1 LLHPVQKYFIL
12 NMNKKEIV
20 DILNEIC
27 ILLELKGE
35 NFFKIRA
42 YRMAARA
49 LEVADID
56 FGIESSVLTEELKN
70 ISGIGAVIA
79 GQISTLIKT
88 GDLKL
93 HLDLKSA
100 VPPGLLEMLKIPKL
114 GPKKIKYLYDNLGIC
129 TVTELQY
136 ACLENKLINLPNF
149 GPKTQENIL
158 KGIEFISKYSGRF
171 LYASVIDEALQLE
184 NLVKNL
190 DCVIRCSLA
199 GSLRRKK
206 EVIKDID
213 IVASTENPQRLM
225 DFFTGLKEAT
235 EVIAK
240 GETKSTIR
248 LKSGASA
255 DIRAVKDFQYPYAQ
269 HHFTGSKEHNTAMR
283 SIAKKN
289 NMKMNEYGL
298 FNGDDLINCKDE
310 RQIFEVF
317 NMDYIEPELRENTG
331 EIEAALK
338 KTLPELIQEK
348 DIRGLFHF
356 HTILSDGS
364 MSLELA
370 VQELKKMGFEYC
382 GIADHS
388 KTAFYAGGIKDD
400 DILSYLEEI
409 DRVNSLNP
417 GFRIFKGIESDI
429 LSDGSLDYS
438 DEILVKFDFV
448 IIAVHSQFNMAE
460 KQMTSRIIRGMQNR
474 FATILAHPTGRLL
487 LARDPYA
494 VNIME
499 IMDAAS
505 ENSVDLEINSSP
517 FRLDLDWR
525 HCRYARDKGVKL
537 FINPDAHSIEGFSEF
552 KFGINIARKGWLEKK
567 DIANTMETGQMSDY
581 LKQKR
586 SIKTQNSSQKDCIK
600 LLNNL

>member
-1 LLHPVQKYFIL
+1 
-12 NMNKKEIV
+12 MNKKEIV

-42 YRMAARA
+42 YQMAARA

-56 FGIESSVLTEELKN
+56 VGADGTATVEELKN
-70 ISGIGAVIA
+70 IDGIGAGIA

-88 GDLKL
+88 GSLQIYD
-93 HLDLKSA
+93 DLKSA
-100 VPPGLLEMLKIPKL
+100 IPPGLLEMLKIPKL
-114 GPKKIKYLYDNLGIC
+114 GPKKIKYLYDNLGIS
-129 TVTELQY
+129 TIAELKY
-136 ACLENKLINLPNF
+136 ACLENNLINLPNF

-158 KGIEFISKYSGRF
+158 KGIEFISKYKDRF
-171 LYASVIDEALQLE
+171 FYSSVIGEALQLE

-190 DCVIRCSLA
+190 DCVKRCSIA
-199 GSLRRKK
+199 GSLRRRK
-206 EVIKDID
+206 EIIKDID
-213 IVASTENPQRLM
+213 IVAGTENPAELM

-248 LKSGASA
+248 LKSGVCA
-255 DIRAVKDFQYPYAQ
+255 DIRAVKDFQYPYAL

-283 SIAKKN
+283 SMAKKFD
-289 NMKMNEYGL
+289 MKMNEYGL
-298 FNGDDLINCKDE
+298 FNGDELVNCKDE
-310 RQIFEVF
+310 TEIFKVF
-317 NMDYIEPELRENTG
+317 GMDYIEPELRENTG
-331 EIEAALK
+331 EIEAARN

-356 HTILSDGS
+356 HTILSDGN

-370 VQELKKMGFEYC
+370 VKELKKMGLDYC

-388 KTAFYAGGIKDD
+388 KTAFYAGGVKDD
-400 DILSYLEEI
+400 DMLAYIEEI
-409 DRVNSLNP
+409 DRVNSLNQD
-417 GFRIFKGIESDI
+417 FKVFKGIESDI

-438 DEILVKFDFV
+438 DEILSGLDFV
-448 IIAVHSQFNMAE
+448 IIAIHSQFNMPE

-487 LARDPYA
+487 LSRDPYA
-494 VNIME
+494 VNIIE
-499 IMDAAS
+499 VIDAAS
-505 ENSVDLEINSSP
+505 EYGVDLEINSSP

-525 HCRYARDKGVKL
+525 YCRHARDKGVKI
-537 FINPDAHSIEGFSEF
+537 FINPDAHSIEGFEDF
-552 KFGINIARKGWLEKK
+552 KFGINIARKGWLGKK
-567 DIANTMETGQMSDY
+567 DVANTMKTGQMSDY
-581 LKQKR
+581 LKKKR
-586 SIKTQNSSQKDCIK
+586 EIKSQINH
-600 LLNNL
+600 L

>member
-1 LLHPVQKYFIL
+1 
-12 NMNKKEIV
+12 MNKKEIV

-42 YRMAARA
+42 YQMAARA

-56 FGIESSVLTEELKN
+56 VCLENTVSVEDLQK
-70 ISGIGAVIA
+70 ISGIGAGIA
-79 GQISTLIKT
+79 SQISTLIKT
-88 GDLKL
+88 GNLKL
-93 HLDLKSA
+93 YDDLKSA
-100 VPPGLLEMLKIPKL
+100 TPPGLLEMLKVPKI

-129 TVTELQY
+129 TITELKY

-158 KGIEFISKYSGRF
+158 KGIEFISKYKDRF
-171 LYASVIDEALQLE
+171 LYANVLDEALQLE
-184 NLVKNL
+184 NIVKNL

-213 IVASTENPQRLM
+213 IVASTDNPLRLM
-225 DFFTGLKEAT
+225 DFFTGLKEAA

-283 SIAKKN
+283 SMAKKYD
-289 NMKMNEYGL
+289 MKMNEYGL
-298 FNGDDLINCKDE
+298 FNGDELVSCKDE
-310 RQIFEVF
+310 KEIFEVF
-317 NMDYIEPELRENTG
+317 GMDYIEPELRENTG
-331 EIEAALK
+331 EIEAAIK
-338 KTLPELIQEK
+338 KTLPELIIEK

-356 HTILSDGS
+356 HTILSDGN

-370 VQELKKMGFEYC
+370 VQELKRMGFEYC

-400 DILSYLEEI
+400 EILPYLEEI
-409 DRVNSLNP
+409 DRVNRLNP
-417 GFRIFKGIESDI
+417 DFRIFKGIESDI

-438 DEILVKFDFV
+438 DEILAKFDFV
-448 IIAVHSQFNMAE
+448 IIAIHSQFNMAE
-460 KQMTSRIIRGMQNR
+460 KMMTSRIIKGMQNR

-487 LARDPYA
+487 LTRDPYA

-499 IMDAAS
+499 IIDAAS

-525 HCRYARDKGVKL
+525 HCRYARDKGVKM
-537 FINPDAHSIEGFSEF
+537 FINPDAHSIEGFAEF
-552 KFGINIARKGWLEKK
+552 KFGINVARKGWLEKK
-567 DIANTMETGQMSDY
+567 DVANTMETCVMSDY
-581 LKQKR
+581 LKQKHI
-586 SIKTQNSSQKDCIK
+586 IKAQG
-600 LLNNL
+600 NNL

>member
-1 LLHPVQKYFIL
+1 G
-12 NMNKKEIV
+12 MDKKEIV
-20 DILNEIC
+20 GLLNEIC
-27 ILLELKGE
+27 VLLELKGE

-42 YRMAARA
+42 YQIAAKA
-49 LEVADID
+49 LEVTDIVID
-56 FGIESSVLTEELKN
+56 SSTSAEELQK
-70 ISGIGAVIA
+70 ISGIGEGIA

-93 HLDLKSA
+93 YSELKA
-100 VPPGLLEMLKIPKL
+100 AIPPGLLDILKVPKL
-114 GPKKIKYLYDNLGIC
+114 GSKKVRYLYDNLGIS
-129 TVTELQY
+129 TIDELKY
-136 ACLENKLINLPNF
+136 ACLENRLVDLANF

-158 KGIEFISKYSGRF
+158 KGIEFVSKCKDRF

-206 EVIKDID
+206 EIIKDID
-213 IVASTENPQRLM
+213 IVASTENPAMLM
-225 DFFTGLKEAT
+225 DFFTGIKQAS

-248 LKSGASA
+248 LKSGVSV
-255 DIRAVKDFQYPYAQ
+255 DIRAIKDFQYPYAQ

-283 SIAKKN
+283 SLAKKR

-298 FNGDDLINCKDE
+298 FNGDEPVICKNE
-310 RQIFEVF
+310 REIFEVF
-317 NMDYIEPELRENTG
+317 GMDYIEPEIRENTG
-331 EIEAALK
+331 EIQAALN
-338 KTLPELIQEK
+338 KTLPRLLKEE

-356 HTILSDGS
+356 HTILSYGN
-364 MSLELA
+364 MNLESA
-370 VQELKKMGFEYC
+370 VKELKRLGFKYC

-400 DILSYLEEI
+400 DMQSYLEEI

-417 GFRIFKGIESDI
+417 CFKVFKGIESDI

-438 DEILVKFDFV
+438 DEILSGFDFV
-448 IIAVHSQFNMAE
+448 IIAIHSQFNMTE
-460 KQMTSRIIRGMQNR
+460 KQMTSRIIKGMQNR

-487 LARDPYA
+487 LSRDPYA
-494 VNIME
+494 VNITE
-499 IMDAAS
+499 IIDAAS
-505 ENSVDLEINSSP
+505 EYNVDLEINSSP

-525 HCRYARDKGVKL
+525 HCRYARDKGVKM
-537 FINPDAHSIEGFSEF
+537 FIDPDAHSIEGFEEF
-552 KFGINIARKGWLEKK
+552 RFGVNIARKGWLEKK
-567 DIANTMETGQMSDY
+567 DIANTLETDKMTDY

-586 SIKTQNSSQKDCIK
+586 IIKTPK
-600 LLNNL
+600 

>member
-1 LLHPVQKYFIL
+1 
-12 NMNKKEIV
+12 MDKKEIV
-20 DILNEIC
+20 RILNKIC
-27 ILLELKGE
+27 VLLELKGE

-42 YRMAARA
+42 YQLAARA
-49 LEVADID
+49 IEVADIAID
-56 FGIESSVLTEELKN
+56 GNTSPEELQK
-70 ISGIGAVIA
+70 ISGIGEGIA

-93 HLDLKSA
+93 YSDLKSA
-100 VPPGLLEMLKIPKL
+100 IPPGLLDMLKIPKL
-114 GPKKIKYLYDNLGIC
+114 GSKKVKYLYDNLGIC
-129 TVTELQY
+129 TIVELKY

-158 KGIEFISKYSGRF
+158 KGIEFISKYKDRF
-171 LYASVIDEALQLE
+171 LYASVIDEAFHLE
-184 NLVKNL
+184 NMLKNL

-206 EVIKDID
+206 EIIKDID
-213 IVASTENPQRLM
+213 IVASTEYPAMLM
-225 DFFTGLKEAT
+225 DFFTGFKEAA

-248 LKSGASA
+248 LKSGVSV
-255 DIRAVKDFQYPYAQ
+255 DIRAIKDFQYPYAL

-283 SIAKKN
+283 SLAKKYD
-289 NMKMNEYGL
+289 MKMNEYGL
-298 FNGDDLINCKDE
+298 FNGDNPVGCKDE
-310 RQIFEVF
+310 REIFEVF
-317 NMDYIEPELRENTG
+317 GMDYIAPELRENTG

-338 KTLPELIQEK
+338 KTLPELVEEK

-356 HTILSDGS
+356 HTILSDGN
-364 MSLELA
+364 MSLEQA
-370 VQELKKMGFEYC
+370 VQELKMMGFEYC

-409 DRVNSLNP
+409 DRVNSLHP
-417 GFRIFKGIESDI
+417 DFRIFKGIESEI

-438 DEILVKFDFV
+438 DEILAKFDFV
-448 IIAVHSQFNMAE
+448 IIAIHSQFNMAE

-487 LARDPYA
+487 LTRDPYA

-499 IMDAAS
+499 IIEAAF
-505 ENSVDLEINSSP
+505 EHNVDLEINSSP
-517 FRLDLDWR
+517 LRLDLDWR
-525 HCRYARDKGVKL
+525 HCRYARDKGVKM
-537 FINPDAHSIEGFSEF
+537 FINPDAHSIEGFAEF
-552 KFGINIARKGWLEKK
+552 KFGINVARKGWLEEK
-567 DIANTMETGQMSDY
+567 DVANTMEAGQMSDY

-586 SIKTQNSSQKDCIK
+586 IIKNQG
-600 LLNNL
+600 NNL

>member
-1 LLHPVQKYFIL
+1 
-12 NMNKKEIV
+12 MDKKEIV
-20 DILNEIC
+20 GIINEIC
-27 ILLELKGE
+27 VFLELKGE

-42 YRMAARA
+42 YQAAARA
-49 LEVADID
+49 LEVADIAID
-56 FGIESSVLTEELKN
+56 GNTSLEELQK
-70 ISGIGAVIA
+70 ISGIGVSIA
-79 GQISTLIKT
+79 SQISMLIKT

-93 HLDLKSA
+93 YSDLKS
-100 VPPGLLEMLKIPKL
+100 VIPPGLLDMLKIPKL
-114 GPKKIKYLYDNLGIC
+114 GSKKVKYLYDNLGIC
-129 TVTELQY
+129 TMPELKY

-158 KGIEFISKYSGRF
+158 KGIEFISKYKDRF

-206 EVIKDID
+206 EIIKDID
-213 IVASTENPQRLM
+213 IVASTENPARLM

-248 LKSGASA
+248 LKSGVSA
-255 DIRAVKDFQYPYAQ
+255 DIRAIKDFQYPYAQ

-283 SIAKKN
+283 SLAKKHD
-289 NMKMNEYGL
+289 MKMNEYGL
-298 FNGDDLINCKDE
+298 FNCDELVSCKDE
-310 RQIFEVF
+310 REIFEVF
-317 NMDYIEPELRENTG
+317 GMDYIEPELRENTG

-338 KTLPELIQEK
+338 KTLPRLVEEK
-348 DIRGLFHF
+348 DIKGLFHF
-356 HTILSDGS
+356 HTISSDGN

-370 VQELKKMGFEYC
+370 VHELKKMGFSYC

-388 KTAFYAGGIKDD
+388 KTAFYAGGIKDN
-400 DILSYLEEI
+400 DILPYLEEI

-417 GFRIFKGIESDI
+417 GFKVFKGIESDI
-429 LSDGSLDYS
+429 LSDGSLDYG
-438 DEILVKFDFV
+438 DEILARFDFV

-460 KQMTSRIIRGMQNR
+460 KLMTSRIIRGMQNR

-487 LARDPYA
+487 LSRDPYA

-499 IMDAAS
+499 IIDAAS

-525 HCRYARDKGVKL
+525 HCRYARNKGVKM
-537 FINPDAHSIEGFSEF
+537 FINPDAHSIEGFAEF
-552 KFGINIARKGWLEKK
+552 KFGVNVARKGWLEKK
-567 DIANTMETGQMSDY
+567 DVANTMEAGRMTDY

-586 SIKTQNSSQKDCIK
+586 KIKALFNH
-600 LLNNL
+600 

>member
-1 LLHPVQKYFIL
+1 VF
-12 NMNKKEIV
+12 
-20 DILNEIC
+20 
-27 ILLELKGE
+27 LELKGE

-42 YRMAARA
+42 YQAAARA
-49 LEVADID
+49 LEVADIAID
-56 FGIESSVLTEELKN
+56 GNTSLEELQK
-70 ISGIGAVIA
+70 ICGIGVSIA
-79 GQISTLIKT
+79 SQISMLIKT

-93 HLDLKSA
+93 YSDLKS
-100 VPPGLLEMLKIPKL
+100 VIPPGLLDMLKIPKL
-114 GPKKIKYLYDNLGIC
+114 GSKKVKYLYDNLGIC
-129 TVTELQY
+129 TMPELKY

-158 KGIEFISKYSGRF
+158 KGIEFISKYKDRF

-206 EVIKDID
+206 EIIKDID
-213 IVASTENPQRLM
+213 IVVSTENPARLM
-225 DFFTGLKEAT
+225 DFFTGLEEAT

-248 LKSGASA
+248 LKSGVSA
-255 DIRAVKDFQYPYAQ
+255 DIRAIKDFQYPYAQ

-283 SIAKKN
+283 SLAKKHD
-289 NMKMNEYGL
+289 MKMNEYGL
-298 FNGDDLINCKDE
+298 FNCDELVSCKDE
-310 RQIFEVF
+310 REIFEVF
-317 NMDYIEPELRENTG
+317 GMDYIEPELRENTG

-338 KTLPELIQEK
+338 KTLPRLVEEK
-348 DIRGLFHF
+348 DIKGLFHF
-356 HTILSDGS
+356 HTISSDGN

-370 VQELKKMGFEYC
+370 VHELKKMGFSYC

-388 KTAFYAGGIKDD
+388 KTAFYAGGIKDN
-400 DILSYLEEI
+400 DILPYLEEI

-417 GFRIFKGIESDI
+417 GFKVFKGIESDI
-429 LSDGSLDYS
+429 LSDGSLDYG
-438 DEILVKFDFV
+438 DEILARFDFV

-460 KQMTSRIIRGMQNR
+460 KLMTSRIIRGMQNR

-487 LARDPYA
+487 LSRDPYA

-499 IMDAAS
+499 IIDAAS

-525 HCRYARDKGVKL
+525 HCRYARNKGVKM
-537 FINPDAHSIEGFSEF
+537 FINPDAHSIEGFAEF
-552 KFGINIARKGWLEKK
+552 KFGVNVARKGWLEKK
-567 DIANTMETGQMSDY
+567 DVANTMEAGRMTDY

-586 SIKTQNSSQKDCIK
+586 KIKALFNH
-600 LLNNL
+600 